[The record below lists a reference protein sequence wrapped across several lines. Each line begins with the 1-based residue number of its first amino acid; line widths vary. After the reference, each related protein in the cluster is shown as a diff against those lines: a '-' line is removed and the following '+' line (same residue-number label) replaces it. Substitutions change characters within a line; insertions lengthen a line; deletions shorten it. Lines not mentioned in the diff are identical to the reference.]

1 MKKILAAMLIVFFAI
16 PALATA
22 SSYPSKPIKIIVPS
36 KAGGSTDTTA
46 RLFVKSAKKYLEG
59 ADFVIK
65 NVPGSGGQKGF
76 EEIARAK
83 SDGHTIGMIFTTQVV
98 SHVVA
103 KRARYTLD
111 SFHVIGNMM
120 QDPLIIAVPVK
131 SEIKTLE
138 DFITAAKAKQLTVAV
153 NGIGS
158 DDFVA
163 AKKFENLTGV
173 SFNLMPTKG
182 STEQK
187 AMVLGGH
194 IDGSFMNLTQMQA
207 QHKAGTAR
215 VIAIMDAN
223 RSDILPDVPTAKEQ
237 GYDVAMS
244 ATRGFVAPAGIDEE
258 IAALLDKLVADVMND
273 KEFID
278 ACTKDVM
285 ILYPMTGPDY
295 LDYLVKLQAETQK
308 FYDSTPW

>member
-1 MKKILAAMLIVFFAI
+1 MKKILAVLL
-16 PALATA
+16 LAFVVMPTFVMA
-22 SSYPSKPIKIIVPS
+22 SYPSKPIKIIVPS

-46 RLFVKSAKKYLEG
+46 RLFVKTAKKYMEG

-76 EEIARAK
+76 EEIARSKA
-83 SDGHTIGMIFTTQVV
+83 DGHTIGMIFTTQVV
-98 SHVVA
+98 AHVVS

-120 QDPLIIAVPVK
+120 QDPLIIAVPVESEVKNLNDFVTLAK
-131 SEIKTLE
+131 SKN
-138 DFITAAKAKQLTVAV
+138 LTVAV

-163 AKKFENLTGV
+163 AKKFENHTGV
-173 SFNLMPTKG
+173 SFNMMPTKG

-187 AMVLGGH
+187 AMILGGH
-194 IDGSFMNLTQMQA
+194 IDASFMNLTQLHG
-207 QHKAGTAR
+207 QHKSGKAR
-215 VIAIMDAN
+215 IIAVMDDN
-223 RSDILPDVPTAKEQ
+223 RSDILPDVPTAAEQ
-237 GYDVAMS
+237 GIPVSMT
-244 ATRGFVAPAGIDEE
+244 ATRGFVSPAGVD
-258 IAALLDKLVADVMND
+258 ADVATKLDKLVADVMND
-273 KEFID
+273 KEFIE

-285 ILYPMTGPDY
+285 ILYPMSGPNY
-295 LDYLVKLQAETQK
+295 LDYLTKLQAETQK